1 MNKNEIDKMLE
12 DMQKNNVDIVKEFP
26 SAEEFK
32 KKFFEKVKEEKGP
45 SRRSAF
51 ALRLL
56 FWGAAAACACIV
68 VIAHFGQEVASL
80 SSALSQSMAGAPAD
94 ADATTSVGY
103 INVAEKTRAAVSD
116 RHGFGKPYSTGSEC
130 SVAPV
135 RRPAPSIPSR
145 PTGRRPAPSI
155 PSRPK
160 AKRPAPSTPAVS
172 RSSVRYEKFRRPAP
186 RAAFNTE
193 EYKTTNENPFLMVAG
208 NPLSTFGVD
217 VDTASYA
224 MTKRMVRRNN
234 LPPKHAVR
242 IEEFINAFRYNYPA
256 PSRGEKFA
264 VAFES
269 AQAPWNPK
277 HKLLLIGMQAKE
289 LAPEELPPA
298 NYVFLVDNSGSMYNE
313 MPLVIEALTGL
324 INKLRPCDRLSLIT
338 YSGSVNTLLDGISA
352 DDKDKAISMVKNLSA
367 SGVTN
372 GGKAIQNAY
381 EIARKHFIRK
391 GNNRIVMM
399 TDGDFN
405 VGVSSEAELVEMV
418 EKERKSLVYLS
429 IFGFGHGNYKDN
441 KLKMLANKGNG
452 NYAYIG
458 SLREARNVAKKCFAG
473 SMFALARDVKLQIEF
488 NPARV
493 KGYRLL
499 GYELRNLAAKDF
511 NDDTKDSGE
520 TGVGQQVTALYELV
534 TADSN
539 STVLGSVDQLKYQ
552 QHVNVDSGEI
562 LTCKLRYQDPE
573 KFIPSVLKTFSLK
586 EFPKATE
593 NLQWAG
599 AVAEFALLLRDSQ
612 YKGSASYASVLT
624 NAKKAI
630 GSDEEGTR
638 AEFITMAHAV
648 KDLVEA
654 GRR

>member
-68 VIAHFGQEVASL
+68 VIAHFGQEFASL
-80 SSALSQSMAGAPAD
+80 SSALSCSMTGAPAD
-94 ADATTSVGY
+94 RGATTSVRY
-103 INVAEKTRAAVSD
+103 SSSYVAEKKRAAVSD
-116 RHGFGKPYSTGSEC
+116 RHGFGGPHSTGSEC

-135 RRPAPSIPSR
+135 
-145 PTGRRPAPSI
+145 RRPAPSI

-172 RSSVRYEKFRRPAP
+172 RFSVRYEKFRRPAP

-352 DDKDKAISMVKNLSA
+352 ADKDKAITMVKNLSA

-638 AEFITMAHAV
+638 AEFITLAHAV

-654 GRR
+654 GRW

>member
-68 VIAHFGQEVASL
+68 VIAHFGQEFASL
-80 SSALSQSMAGAPAD
+80 CSTLSCSPTGAPAD
-94 ADATTSVGY
+94 RGATTSVRY
-103 INVAEKTRAAVSD
+103 SSSYVAEKKRAAVSD
-116 RHGFGKPYSTGSEC
+116 RHGFGGPYSTGSEC

-135 RRPAPSIPSR
+135 
-145 PTGRRPAPSI
+145 RRPAPSI

-552 QHVNVDSGEI
+552 QHVNVGSGEI

-638 AEFITMAHAV
+638 AEFITLAHAV

>member
-68 VIAHFGQEVASL
+68 VIAHFGQEFASL
-80 SSALSQSMAGAPAD
+80 SSALSCSMGGAPAD
-94 ADATTSVGY
+94 AGATTHLQFIPLRENMTGAPADGRRGSSSVAG
-103 INVAEKTRAAVSD
+103 NTHAAVSGWHD
-116 RHGFGKPYSTGSEC
+116 FGKPHSTGSEWD
-130 SVAPV
+130 
-135 RRPAPSIPSR
+135 PS
-145 PTGRRPAPSI
+145 

-352 DDKDKAISMVKNLSA
+352 DDKDKAITMVKNLSA

-534 TADSN
+534 TTDSN

-552 QHVNVDSGEI
+552 QHVNVGSGEI

-586 EFPKATE
+586 EFPQATE

-612 YKGSASYASVLT
+612 YKGSASYASVLA

-638 AEFITMAHAV
+638 AEFITLAHAV

>member
-68 VIAHFGQEVASL
+68 VIAHFGQTVASL
-80 SSALSQSMAGAPAD
+80 SSALTHSVTGAPAD
-94 ADATTSVGY
+94 AGATTSVSY
-103 INVAEKTRAAVSD
+103 TFAKNKHDAFVAANMHAAVSD
-116 RHGFGKPYSTGSEC
+116 QHGFGEPNSTDSEWGP
-130 SVAPV
+130 SPSLPTV
-135 RRPAPSIPSR
+135 RRPAPSTPSR
-145 PTGRRPAPSI
+145 PTVR
-155 PSRPK
+155 
-160 AKRPAPSTPAVS
+160 RPAPSTPAVS
-172 RSSVRYEKFRRPAP
+172 RSSVRYEEFRRPAP

-193 EYKTTNENPFLMVAG
+193 EYKTTTENPFLMVAG

-224 MTKRMVRRNN
+224 MTKRLVRRNN

-352 DDKDKAISMVKNLSA
+352 DDKDKAITMVKNLSA

-381 EIARKHFIRK
+381 EIARKHFIRN

-458 SLREARNVAKKCFAG
+458 SLREARNVAKKCSTG

-552 QHVNVDSGEI
+552 QHVNVGSGEI

-638 AEFITMAHAV
+638 AEFITLAHAV

>member
-80 SSALSQSMAGAPAD
+80 SSALTHSVTGAPAD
-94 ADATTSVGY
+94 VWETRSARYSSSD
-103 INVAEKTRAAVSD
+103 VAKNKHAAVSD
-116 RHGFGKPYSTGSEC
+116 RHVSGGPYSTGSEC

-135 RRPAPSIPSR
+135 
-145 PTGRRPAPSI
+145 RRPAPSI

-352 DDKDKAISMVKNLSA
+352 DDKDKAITMVKNLSA

-381 EIARKHFIRK
+381 KIARKHFIRK

-552 QHVNVDSGEI
+552 QHVNVGSGEI

-630 GSDEEGTR
+630 GSDKEGTR

>member
-56 FWGAAAACACIV
+56 FLGAAAACACIV
-68 VIAHFGQEVASL
+68 VIAHFGQEFASL
-80 SSALSQSMAGAPAD
+80 SCSPTGDSAD
-94 ADATTSVGY
+94 AGATTSVRY
-103 INVAEKTRAAVSD
+103 SSSFAQKKHAAIVAEKTRAAVSGWHD
-116 RHGFGKPYSTGSEC
+116 FGKPHSTGSEWD
-130 SVAPV
+130 
-135 RRPAPSIPSR
+135 PSPSR
-145 PTGRRPAPSI
+145 A
-155 PSRPK
+155 K

-352 DDKDKAISMVKNLSA
+352 DDKDKAITMVKNLSA

-552 QHVNVDSGEI
+552 QHVNVGSGEI

-638 AEFITMAHAV
+638 AEFITLAHAV

>member
-80 SSALSQSMAGAPAD
+80 SSALSHSMTGAPAPTH
-94 ADATTSVGY
+94 ANAAASVRY
-103 INVAEKTRAAVSD
+103 SSSSVAENMHAAVSD
-116 RHGFGKPYSTGSEC
+116 RHGFEEPNSTDSMWGPSP
-130 SVAPV
+130 SLPTV
-135 RRPAPSIPSR
+135 RRPAPSTPSR
-145 PTGRRPAPSI
+145 PTVR
-155 PSRPK
+155 
-160 AKRPAPSTPAVS
+160 RPAPSTPAVS

-224 MTKRMVRRNN
+224 MTKRLVRRNN

-352 DDKDKAISMVKNLSA
+352 ADKDKAITMVKNLSA

-381 EIARKHFIRK
+381 EIARKHFIRN

-638 AEFITMAHAV
+638 AEFITLAHAV

-654 GRR
+654 GRW

>member
-12 DMQKNNVDIVKEFP
+12 DMQKNNVDTVKEFP

-80 SSALSQSMAGAPAD
+80 SSALTNSRTGAPAG
-94 ADATTSVGY
+94 AGATTSVGY
-103 INVAEKTRAAVSD
+103 SNVAEKTHAAIVAGNTHAAVSD

-135 RRPAPSIPSR
+135 R
-145 PTGRRPAPSI
+145 
-155 PSRPK
+155 
-160 AKRPAPSTPAVS
+160 RPAPSTPAVS

-352 DDKDKAISMVKNLSA
+352 DDKDKAITMVKNLSA

-552 QHVNVDSGEI
+552 QHVNVGSGEI

-638 AEFITMAHAV
+638 AEFITLAHAV